1 MDTLRKLREFRGR
14 LTEYQELVDDVDGYF
29 PDRDSILRLRADLR
43 RIYFRQKDTIAKYSG
58 EVLAVVGKRGDNYD
72 LFEKALGRFG
82 LRDKEGQIELLDRC
96 KVVVE
101 KAIAKLEAG
110 QRSCK
115 PPDQGKAFVELYS
128 EPETVKS
135 CRRYVQAEGKKNWK
149 DIENQF
155 DIKKTTFAKK
165 INFVSVR
172 FTRTII
178 FRDVEQA
185 YVLASSGFSKPA
197 VIMAGGVIEELLRQY
212 LIFKNIKPR
221 DNTLDEYI
229 KACEDNKLLKKGI
242 SRMSDSV
249 RYFRNLVHLSN
260 EKHKRG
266 TISKATAILAVASI
280 FSIANDFE

>member
-1 MDTLRKLREFRGR
+1 MDILSKLKRFSGR
-14 LTEYQELVDDVDGYF
+14 LTEYQELVDNVDDFYQ
-29 PDRDSILRLRADLR
+29 DRDSILRLRADLR
-43 RIYFRQKDTIAKYSG
+43 RIYFGQKDTIAQYSG
-58 EVLAVVGKRGDNYD
+58 EVLTVVGERGHNYD

-82 LRDKEGQIELLDRC
+82 LRDKERQIELLDRC
-96 KVVVE
+96 KVIVE
-101 KAIAKLEAG
+101 RAIAKLEAE

-135 CRRYVQAEGKKNWK
+135 CRRYVQAEGKKNWE

-155 DIKKTTFAKK
+155 GIKKTTFAKK
-165 INFVSVR
+165 INFVSGR

-197 VIMAGGVIEELLRQY
+197 VILAGGVIEELLRQY

-229 KACEDNKLLKKGI
+229 KACEGNKLLTKGI
-242 SRMSDSV
+242 SSMSDSA
-249 RYFRNLVHLSN
+249 RHFRNLVHLSK
-260 EKHKRG
+260 EVSKRV
-266 TISKATAILAVASI
+266 TIPKATAILAVASI